1 MREAEYRG
9 KEEEPATVA
18 EEKRAT
24 GAWADDPSF
33 LNSAGVSVQ
42 MKEWERS
49 EHAGHLRHHREEY
62 VHLLRDFMHQQQ
74 PPPTTTTAAGVV
86 EHGDGG
92 SARARKR
99 R

>member
-1 MREAEYRG
+1 MRENGSIAPMANPMYKG
-9 KEEEPATVA
+9 TPPY
-18 EEKRAT
+18 T

-74 PPPTTTTAAGVV
+74 PPTTTTTAAGVV